1 MLISLSKPKCGSRYI
16 DTCPAKNI
24 QSGIMIILIKNL
36 LRATFKIDREML
48 STRSTYARGLMA
60 LT

>member
-24 QSGIMIILIKNL
+24 QSGIMIILIKKL
-36 LRATFKIDREML
+36 LRATFKIDNFRCCRE
-48 STRSTYARGLMA
+48 GQ
-60 LT
+60 LTQED